1 MSFNSLRLKLR
12 LRGKVLW
19 TTLARASCSRHQPVK
34 RSGVEWLSLN
44 MSIQKRRQATYTS
57 SCVLLLSEWT
67 QVESKKDRGA
77 TWRENHNHWRVFRV
91 PAKQTQ
97 QDASQISGEVD
108 TTPKQQLTVCTYQ
121 VLIRSF
127 ALDNPKP
134 AEISHV
140 RSWTEHMRFGRVV
153 MWKRTVSNATEWNY
167 RKGICSGESSVQFE
181 LGEVCHAKSQFG
193 LATRW
198 GYVRVIPPVV

>member
-1 MSFNSLRLKLR
+1 MIDTCDLKLHGIHFKNACTNAKR
-12 LRGKVLW
+12 CDSERAAFNLRADGNLPD
-19 TTLARASCSRHQPVK
+19 SH
-34 RSGVEWLSLN
+34 LSVN
-44 MSIQKRRQATYTS
+44 WEIAET
-57 SCVLLLSEWT
+57 E
-67 QVESKKDRGA
+67 
-77 TWRENHNHWRVFRV
+77 
-91 PAKQTQ
+91 
-97 QDASQISGEVD
+97 
-108 TTPKQQLTVCTYQ
+108 
-121 VLIRSF
+121 SF

-193 LATRW
+193 LATQMGVCACYTTRSLTGGIGGFNGTHPGAFLNKHWLVSESSRHRW
-198 GYVRVIPPVV
+198 WHPVTNEPSK